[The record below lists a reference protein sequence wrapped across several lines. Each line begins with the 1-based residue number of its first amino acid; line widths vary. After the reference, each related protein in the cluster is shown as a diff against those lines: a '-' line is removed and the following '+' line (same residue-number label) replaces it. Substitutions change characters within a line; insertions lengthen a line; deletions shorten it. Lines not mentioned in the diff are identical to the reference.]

1 MLYAN
6 VSPAFVHQSIVS
18 VKIRWA
24 WTTQRPSMEYYSS
37 IVPVNICLFK
47 VNKRNTQ
54 NLRRSNAFI
63 VNFEYNSLHFLMI
76 LLLNVNRK
84 MFIGIAS
91 CDYDTIFIK
100 CIINFY
106 IYFFQTIKRICALEC
121 L

>member
-1 MLYAN
+1 MLYVN
-6 VSPAFVHQSIVS
+6 VSHAFVHQSIVS
-18 VKIRWA
+18 IKIRWA
-24 WTTQRPSMEYYSS
+24 WTTHRPSMECYSS
-37 IVPVNICLFK
+37 MVPVNICLFK
-47 VNKRNTQ
+47 VTKRNTQ

-84 MFIGIAS
+84 MFIC